1 MTQVVKGDAYIL
13 PIKIMQGTSPL
24 TPSDVTD
31 VRIQVGDILKTYSK
45 NEITFDTTTN
55 EWNYPL
61 TQKQTYEFSD
71 NFTKVQVGVKIG
83 TDIKYSFTQSINI
96 NENIIQKE
104 W

>member
-55 EWNYPL
+55 E
-61 TQKQTYEFSD
+61 
-71 NFTKVQVGVKIG
+71 
-83 TDIKYSFTQSINI
+83 
-96 NENIIQKE
+96 
-104 W
+104 